1 MSDQRQ
7 IIIALLSRYDYGGVY
22 SLLDDLNV
30 ADSDFAKL
38 VKSCRQAV
46 NFDFDGAIEAIYE
59 MDKEMLTQ
67 TVVVETL
74 ASLRDLKE
82 GSVEALFSEMMANIK
97 MQLIN
102 DEYIDFLGRIYRFKE
117 AILKYIFIKHDTK
130 RGHLTLNM
138 EMMQK
143 RYQLKRLRS
152 KYKIFNN
159 NICYGIT
166 TYFRKYAPDNYQA
179 QQIIKLLNSEKMDV
193 LIELRNDSIVGHGF
207 KGVSRAEIAKAFGNP
222 DLVLEDFQT
231 CLSLLKLKIDNKKY
245 SRLNDY
251 LKTLAND
258 VTRTHALSALG
269 NFE

>member
-1 MSDQRQ
+1 MTDQRQ
-7 IIIALLSRYDYGGVY
+7 ILIALLSRYDYGGVY
-22 SLLDDLNV
+22 NLLDGLNM
-30 ADSDFAKL
+30 ANSNFAKL

-59 MDKEMLTQ
+59 MDKDMQ
-67 TVVVETL
+67 AQRVVVDTL

-82 GSVEALFSEMMANIK
+82 GNVDALFSEMMANLK

-102 DEYIDFLGRIYRFKE
+102 DEYIDFLGRVYRFKE
-117 AILKYIFIKHDTK
+117 AILKYIFIKHDSK

-152 KYKIFNN
+152 KYKIYNN

-179 QQIIKLLNSEKMDV
+179 QQIIKILNSEKMDV

-207 KGVSRAEIAKAFGNP
+207 RGVSRAEIAKAFGNP

-231 CLSLLKLKIDNKKY
+231 CLSLLKLRIDNQKY
-245 SRLNDY
+245 GRINDY
-251 LKTLAND
+251 LTTLAND
-258 VTRTHALSALG
+258 VTLTHALSALVS
-269 NFE
+269 FE